1 MNLAAGGN
9 VANLQLSGAEG
20 ASHGVEFQVTVPGL
34 AAIPGLTSG
43 PAAAHAAVAAP
54 LSMTA
59 GPVGPLLLRLTLPM
73 IGALLAMIGYS
84 VAETWFI
91 ARLGPQALAA
101 VSFTFPVTMVVI
113 SLAIGLGAGT
123 SAVVARALGAGE
135 AAGALV
141 VDAMLLTAAM
151 AIVALIVGELALY
164 PLFRALGAPE
174 ELLPLIAGY
183 LRLWFPAA
191 GLFMVAMVGLSAA
204 RAAGDAKFQGIAMA
218 GAAAL
223 NLAAAAPVI
232 FGFMGLPGLG
242 LRGAAVAN
250 ALAWGP
256 LLAATLW
263 RLRSYELLQ
272 DGFPSPARFVASARR
287 VLHVGLPAA
296 GTNTI
301 IPVSGAIV
309 TAILAAYGAKA
320 VAGFGVAGRVESL
333 SMVGFLALSAVM
345 NPFAGQNA
353 GADRLDRVRMA
364 MRGSFA
370 FCLAFGA
377 VLAAALWL
385 GGREIAG
392 LFTRDAEVAG
402 VIAAYLAIVP
412 ISYGAA
418 GIIAVVNSAF
428 NGLDRP
434 GAAVLISVARTMLVN
449 VPIAWLGGRLFGAQG
464 VFLGV
469 CAANVLV
476 GAAAAWWIWR
486 ATAPEAPRLA

>member
-1 MNLAAGGN
+1 M
-9 VANLQLSGAEG
+9 
-20 ASHGVEFQVTVPGL
+20 TV
-34 AAIPGLTSG
+34 
-43 PAAAHAAVAAP
+43 
-54 LSMTA
+54 
-59 GPVGPLLLRLTLPM
+59 GPVGPMLVRLTLPM
-73 IGALLAMIGYS
+73 VGAVLATIGYS

-101 VSFTFPVTMVVI
+101 ISFTFPVTMVVI

-135 AAGALV
+135 ASAGALV
-141 VDAMLLTAAM
+141 IDGMLLTACM
-151 AIVALIVGELALY
+151 AGVAAAAGELTLY
-164 PLFRALGAPE
+164 PLFRALGAPAD
-174 ELLPLIAGY
+174 LLPLIAGY
-183 LRLWFPAA
+183 LRVWFPAA

-204 RAAGDAKFQGIAMA
+204 RAAGDARFQGIAMA

-223 NLAAAAPVI
+223 NLAVAGPAI
-232 FGFMGLPGLG
+232 FGVGGTPGLG

-263 RLRSYELLQ
+263 RLRSYGMLR
-272 DGFPSPARFVASARR
+272 DGLPGPARFLASARR

-296 GTNTI
+296 GTNAI

-333 SMVGFLALSAVM
+333 SMVAFFALSSVI

-353 GADRLDRVRMA
+353 GARRLDRVRA
-364 MRGSFA
+364 AIRGSYA
-370 FCLAFGA
+370 FCMAFGA
-377 VLAAALWL
+377 VLAVVLWLIGGRVAAL
-385 GGREIAG
+385 
-392 LFTRDAEVAG
+392 FTGDAEVAG
-402 VIAAYLAIVP
+402 VIAAYLAFVP

-418 GIIAVVNSAF
+418 GVIAVANSAF

-434 GAAVLISVARTMLVN
+434 GAAVLISVARTRVEN
-449 VPIAWLGGRLFGAQG
+449 VPVAWRGGRR

-469 CAANVLV
+469 CTANVLV
-476 GAAAAWWIWR
+476 GAGAAWWTWR
-486 ATAPEAPRLA
+486 ATAPDERAGGRS

>member
-1 MNLAAGGN
+1 MM
-9 VANLQLSGAEG
+9 
-20 ASHGVEFQVTVPGL
+20 
-34 AAIPGLTSG
+34 
-43 PAAAHAAVAAP
+43 AP
-54 LSMTA
+54 PSMTV
-59 GPVGPLLLRLTLPM
+59 GPVGPMLLRLTLPM
-73 IGALLAMIGYS
+73 VGAVLSAIGYS

-91 ARLGPQALAA
+91 ARLGPQALSA

-123 SAVVARALGAGE
+123 SAVVARALGSGE
-135 AAGALV
+135 ASAGALV
-141 VDAMLLTAAM
+141 VDAMLLTAGM
-151 AIVALIVGELALY
+151 AVVALIVGELALY

-183 LRLWFPAA
+183 LRVWFPAA

-218 GAAAL
+218 GSAAL
-223 NLAAAAPVI
+223 NLAFAAPAI
-232 FGFMGLPGLG
+232 FGAAGLPGLG

-263 RLRSYELLQ
+263 RLRSYDLLR
-272 DGFPSPARFVASARR
+272 DGLPSPARFMTSARR

-309 TAILAAYGAKA
+309 TVILAAYGAKA
-320 VAGFGVAGRVESL
+320 VAGFGVAGRIESL
-333 SMVGFLALSAVM
+333 SMVAFLALSAVM

-353 GADRLDRVRMA
+353 GAGRVDRVRTA
-364 MRGSFA
+364 VRSSFV
-370 FCLAFGA
+370 FCMAFGA
-377 VLAAALWL
+377 ILAGALWL
-385 GGREIAG
+385 SGRGIAG
-392 LFTRDAEVAG
+392 LFTGDAEVAG
-402 VIAAYLAIVP
+402 VIAAYLAFVP

-418 GIIAVVNSAF
+418 GVIAVTNSAF

-434 GAAVLISVARTMLVN
+434 GAAVVISVARTMLVN
-449 VPIAWLGGRLFGAQG
+449 VPVAWLGGRLFGAEG

-469 CAANVLV
+469 CAANLLV
-476 GAAAAWWIWR
+476 GAGAAWWILR
-486 ATAPEAPRLA
+486 ATAPGEQRLA